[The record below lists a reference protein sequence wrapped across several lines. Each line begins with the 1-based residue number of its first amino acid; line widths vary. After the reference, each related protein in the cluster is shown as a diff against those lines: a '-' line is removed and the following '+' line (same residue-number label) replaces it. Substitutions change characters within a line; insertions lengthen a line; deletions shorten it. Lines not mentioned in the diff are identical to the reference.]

1 MFVKAE
7 QFLLGSSVSKKF
19 LTSAINVYIVIRNG
33 KIIWKHGPYCWY
45 FFLNLKY
52 LGWPYGEYIKTSK
65 NSGLC
70 EELLS
75 ENDFEIVLV
84 IFCCYDYCAKTVQK
98 ITADQEDNHKYS
110 SSYILLDRQNIP
122 KINNSEKRLVT
133 RTPLT
138 SLKMLQKLHR
148 KKNNNWPMLSFI
160 HNRSEITNCMR
171 YSSKTKTT
179 KSKATFLR

>member
-98 ITADQEDNHKYS
+98 ITADQEDNHKCS